1 MLRITPVAAAVAF
14 LLSGAVTAE
23 EVNPF
28 TGAHGKIEE
37 LRLQT
42 DETAQRNKLM
52 EEKIA
57 LERNKFMLENIGGQ
71 LATEVQGKTAQP
83 ASSATPVP
91 LPAPVVPAVP
101 MQGQPS
107 QTTIPAPAP
116 APAPAQAQ
124 AKAPKTDMKLTG
136 VIETAAGMRA
146 VITQGERDWTVC
158 PGARVGK
165 LTVRSIGPDRVA
177 LSNGRILWLAQGE
190 HPVSAGGGR
199 TSVNPLAGP
208 SGDAA
213 GPVPMGASD
222 EMRAILNV
230 TGANPPPQGLDNPVP
245 AKFN

>member
-1 MLRITPVAAAVAF
+1 MFRFTPAAAAVA
-14 LLSGAVTAE
+14 LLVSGAVTAE

-71 LATEVQGKTAQP
+71 LATEGQGKTAQP
-83 ASSATPVP
+83 ASSTTPVP

-101 MQGQPS
+101 VQGPPS
-107 QTTIPAPAP
+107 QTAIP

-136 VIETAAGMRA
+136 VIETSAGMRA

-199 TSVNPLAGP
+199 TPVNPLAGP

-222 EMRAILNV
+222 EMKAILNV
-230 TGANPPPQGLDNPVP
+230 TGANPPPPGLDNPVP